1 MPNVVDLVRG
11 QDLAALRAWLDE
23 TGTLDIAEEL
33 SRLEPPKRAIPF
45 RLLDKDRAL
54 AVFEA
59 LDPIHQQQLLDALRA
74 EQVRE
79 LVEDMDPDDRA
90 RLLDEMPAKVANR
103 LQSGLSAEERER
115 TATLLGY
122 PPESAGRVMT
132 PEYVN
137 VRANMTATDAL
148 AKVRRTGG
156 EVAAL
161 RVLPVTDEARRLVGV
176 VDLPTVV
183 TADPTTRI
191 AELVRPDPDTYSVR
205 VDDDQEVAARL
216 IQEADLIALPV
227 VDSED
232 RLVGIIT
239 VDDAMEII
247 EAEDTED
254 ISRAA
259 GGVEPLDRPYMAASV
274 LYLARK
280 RAVWLLVLIVAAA
293 LTVSVL
299 DAFEDTLAAVLA
311 LALFIPL
318 LIDTGGNSGSQAA
331 TVVIRAQAVGEV
343 RFADLPRIVWRETRV
358 GVLLGIMLAVV
369 GFPIVSLVF
378 DTQLAT
384 VVSLT
389 LVAICTWAS
398 FAGGMLPM
406 LAKRVG
412 IDPAVVSA
420 PLITTL
426 VDATGLI
433 IYFLIASAV
442 YADQLAAVA
451 SPGM

>member
-1 MPNVVDLVRG
+1 MTNVADLIRG
-11 QDLAALRAWLDE
+11 QELAALRAWLDE

-33 SRLEPPKRAIPF
+33 SRLEQAERAVPF

-59 LDPIHQQQLLDALRA
+59 LDPVHQQQLLDALRA
-74 EQVRE
+74 DQVRE

-90 RLLDEMPAKVANR
+90 RLLDEMPAKVAKR
-103 LQSGLSAEERER
+103 LLSSVSPEEREL
-115 TATLLGY
+115 TDTLLGY

-137 VRANMTATDAL
+137 VRSSMTATDAL
-148 AKVRRTGG
+148 AKVRRVGG
-156 EVAAL
+156 EVNAL
-161 RVLPVTDEARRLVGV
+161 RVLPVTDEARQLVGV

-183 TADPTTRI
+183 TAEPTTRI
-191 AELVRPDPDTYSVR
+191 GDLMKPDTYTVR
-205 VDDDQEVAARL
+205 VHDDQEVAARL

-247 EAEDTED
+247 EAEETED
-254 ISRAA
+254 IYRAA
-259 GGVEPLDRPYMAASV
+259 GGVEPLHRPYMAASV
-274 LYLARK
+274 MQLARK
-280 RAVWLLVLIVAAA
+280 RAVWLLVLILAAA

-299 DAFEDTLAAVLA
+299 DFFEETLETILA

-331 TVVIRAQAVGEV
+331 TVVIRAMAVGEV
-343 RFADLPRIVWRETRV
+343 RFADLPRIIWRETRV
-358 GVLLGIMLAVV
+358 GILLGVMLAVV

-384 VVSLT
+384 VVSFT
-389 LVAICTWAS
+389 LVTICTWAS
-398 FAGGMLPM
+398 FAGGFLPM
-406 LAKRVG
+406 LAKRIG

-433 IYFLIASAV
+433 IYFLIARAV
-442 YADQLAAVA
+442 YAQELSLAV
-451 SPGM
+451 PGLG